1 MLIKKRDTDT
11 VSILKLK
18 RNELLSLWISWK
30 DRNDEITTLTSLVE
44 DSGDVNVDEV
54 PVMMNVESPECNPDA
69 LTVTHV

>member
-18 RNELLSLWISWK
+18 QNELLSFWISWK
-30 DRNDEITTLTSLVE
+30 HWNDEITTLTSQLE
-44 DSGDVNVDEV
+44 DSGDVNVESDEI
-54 PVMMNVESPECNPDA
+54 MTNVESPECNPDT